1 MVLVMSLLF
10 SCVLFSY
17 FSCHKSE
24 NNNCVNDIQDR
35 RQGRGGSSRGNDLVA
50 MKIYSG
56 RFFDPKK
63 NSANLW
69 GVFITKQRY
78 NS

>member
-1 MVLVMSLLF
+1 MFFFLTFLVIRVKTITVLMISRTA
-10 SCVLFSY
+10 
-17 FSCHKSE
+17 
-24 NNNCVNDIQDR
+24 DR
-35 RQGRGGSSRGNDLVA
+35 GGGGSSRGNDLVA

-56 RFFDPKK
+56 RLFDPKK